1 LIGSYADASPNY
13 FAGHGMKLTPPTFG
27 VWLIAVLLGGA
38 GIAARLGYV
47 PVLAVH
53 AFWLVVAGFVLLV
66 AATVFARL

>member
-1 LIGSYADASPNY
+1 LIGGYAGSPL
-13 FAGHGMKLTPPTFG
+13 FITAGPGMKLTPPTFG
-27 VWLIAVLLGGA
+27 VWLIALLLGGA